1 MTLEDECRFVIS
13 CPLYNNERRE
23 LLTEDMHNSL
33 LFNEIPTDQQK
44 FVFILSNEDT
54 SLITK
59 LTAFVQIAF
68 KARSSYLEKPSNKVG
83 AVGFKC

>member
-1 MTLEDECRFVIS
+1 MT
-13 CPLYNNERRE
+13 PLKTNATLLSAVPCIITKGEE
-23 LLTEDMHNSL
+23 LLTEAMHNSL

-59 LTAFVQIAF
+59 LAAFVQIAF
-68 KARSSYLEKPSNKVG
+68 KARSSYLEKP
-83 AVGFKC
+83 